1 MPETLTGTCLC
12 GGVEYEARDPQSLG
26 YCHCTRCQHWTGS
39 SLAGVVVAK
48 ENFKF
53 TKGEDLAKTYESQLS
68 VPKGWRSRLER
79 SRICTEELMER
90 PDAILFDVDGLLIT
104 TGGAG
109 TRSWRWAFNE
119 LYGIPA
125 DIGKFTDAGMTD
137 PVVGTLTFTRVV
149 RHEPSP
155 AELARV
161 ISHYLM
167 RLPDEVAASSGYA
180 VLAGVEELLPRLCK
194 AGFLLGITTGAVEAA
209 AHIKLARANL
219 NRFFSF
225 GGYGS
230 DSDDRGELTRKAIER
245 AGTIVGSTL
254 DSQRVLVLGDTPN
267 DIAAAHA
274 AGAIGVGVASGHSS
288 KDELLEAGAD
298 YVLGSLLEPLP
309 GVADRLLK
317 LDDEQVR

>member
-1 MPETLTGTCLC
+1 LD
-12 GGVEYEARDPQSLG
+12 DPPSA
-26 YCHCTRCQHWTGS
+26 H
-39 SLAGVVVAK
+39 
-48 ENFKF
+48 EN
-53 TKGEDLAKTYESQLS
+53 S
-68 VPKGWRSRLER
+68 
-79 SRICTEELMER
+79 MER
-90 PDAILFDVDGLLIT
+90 PQAILFDIDGLLIT

-125 DIGKFTDAGMTD
+125 DIGEFTEAGMTD
-137 PVVGTLTFTRVV
+137 PVVGRLTFMRVIG
-149 RHEPSP
+149 HEPSP
-155 AELARV
+155 AELAKV

-167 RLPDEVAASSGYA
+167 RLPEEVASSPGYK
-180 VLAGVEELLPRLCK
+180 VLAGVDELLPRLSK

-230 DSDDRGELTRKAIER
+230 DSADRGELTRKAIDR
-245 AGTIVGSTL
+245 AGEILGATL
-254 DSQRVLVLGDTPN
+254 EAQRVLIVGDTPN

-288 KDELLEAGAD
+288 EEELRNAGAE
-298 YVLGSLLEPLP
+298 YVLGSLLEELP
-309 GVADRLLK
+309 GVAEPVTRTP
-317 LDDEQVR
+317 